1 MHKFERLE
9 VWQLAIEY
17 ADLCYAI
24 AAKLPKQEEYNLAL
38 QMRRA
43 AISIAL
49 NIAEGSTSQT
59 DPEQARFLAI
69 AIRSLIET
77 VACQHLIHR
86 RNYLADTTPL
96 REAYQASEKLVAKLQ
111 AMRRKVLEGPTLQE
125 DGPEYIVD
133 ARTPFDEMS
142 NDKGPKTNEERP
154 TTNDQSSSFVVRRS
168 TTSILQP

>member
-1 MHKFERLE
+1 MHKFEKLE
-9 VWQLAIEY
+9 VWQLAVEY

-24 AAKLPKQEEYNLAL
+24 AEKLPKSEEYNLASQL
-38 QMRRA
+38 RRA

-59 DPEQARFLAI
+59 DPEQARFLAM

-86 RNYLADTTPL
+86 RNYLSDTTPL

-111 AMRRKVLEGPTLQE
+111 AMRHAVLDRATLRE
-125 DGPEYIVD
+125 EGPEYDVE
-133 ARTPFDEMS
+133 TGTLFD
-142 NDKGPKTNEERP
+142 
-154 TTNDQSSSFVVRRS
+154 
-168 TTSILQP
+168 

>member
-1 MHKFERLE
+1 MHKFENLE

-24 AAKLPKQEEYNLAL
+24 AEKLPKREEYNLASQL
-38 QMRRA
+38 RRA

-59 DPEQARFLAI
+59 DPEQGRFLGM

-86 RNYLADTTPL
+86 RNYLDDTTPL

-111 AMRRKVLEGPTLQE
+111 AMRRAVLGEPTVRE
-125 DGPEYIVD
+125 AEAEYEV
-133 ARTPFDEMS
+133 RL
-142 NDKGPKTNEERP
+142 
-154 TTNDQSSSFVVRRS
+154 TNDQRPM
-168 TTSILQP
+168 TND